1 MEMKELS
8 IKEPSIEE
16 STYDKAH
23 YAFFNC
29 KEISRN
35 AILKGDLS
43 QAYYELTN
51 SVNQFH
57 EFLHAPDINAVERNQ
72 IRVWYMN
79 LVFERNELC
88 LFAENKNIDFVGH

>member
-1 MEMKELS
+1 MEMQELS
-8 IKEPSIEE
+8 IKKSCTGE

-35 AILKGDLS
+35 AILKGDLNR
-43 QAYYELTN
+43 AYYEITN

-57 EFLHAPDINAVERNQ
+57 EFLHAPDIDAVEKNQ

-79 LVFERNELC
+79 LIFERNELC
-88 LFAENKNIDFVGH
+88 LFAENKNNEFV